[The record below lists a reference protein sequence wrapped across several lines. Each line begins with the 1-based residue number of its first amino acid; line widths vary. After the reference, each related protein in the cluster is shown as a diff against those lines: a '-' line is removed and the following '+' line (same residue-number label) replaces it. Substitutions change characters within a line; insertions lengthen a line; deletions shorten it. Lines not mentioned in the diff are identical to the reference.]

1 MFKEKI
7 ELVCVKRQLSKPE
20 LARKLGMSPQ
30 NFYRKLK
37 KDNFCE
43 EDMKKVAD
51 ALNCKLDITM
61 QLNDTGE
68 KF

>member
-20 LARKLGMSPQ
+20 LAHLLGMSPQ

-37 KDNFCE
+37 RDNFSE
-43 EDMKKVAD
+43 DDMKKVAE
-51 ALNCKLDITM
+51 ALNCRLDITM